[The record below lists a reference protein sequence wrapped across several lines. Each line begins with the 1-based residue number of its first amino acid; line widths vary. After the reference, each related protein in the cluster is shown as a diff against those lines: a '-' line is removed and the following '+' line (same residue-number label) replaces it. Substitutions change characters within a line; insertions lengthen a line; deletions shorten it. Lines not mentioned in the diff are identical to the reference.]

1 MKKIM
6 EIWER
11 MDFTSR
17 FGAAVITLYLLL
29 YVVLDIL
36 EEMLGVVF

>member
-1 MKKIM
+1 MRKIM
-6 EIWER
+6 WIWER

-17 FGAAVITLYLLL
+17 LGAAGVGFYLLL